1 MLQSLD
7 DLTKQFVKMVYEKK
21 GYTELAKKAGG
32 KVFTY
37 GSYRLGVNATGIEI

>member
-1 MLQSLD
+1 
-7 DLTKQFVKMVYEKK
+7 MVYEKK
-21 GYTELAKKAGG
+21 GYIELAKKAGG